1 MIYSK
6 PPLSLQEQIQRLKDR
21 GLTFGNEVKA
31 AHYLS
36 NISNYRLR
44 AYTYPFQ
51 DNSDPNHPFLTEMSF
66 EDLISLYVFD
76 RKLRILI
83 FNGIEKIEIALRTK
97 IIYEYSIGCGN
108 GNWYEDETMYYDHI
122 QFEEH
127 METLLNEIDRSNETF
142 IDHYKTK
149 YTQPENPPAWMAL
162 EVASF
167 GLLSKIY
174 RNLLNTK
181 LKTKVAREFGL
192 TNSMVLSSWM
202 FTFSNMRNIV
212 AHHGRLWNRR
222 FVASV
227 QLPTHTLR
235 PFLQN
240 TNIYP
245 NKLYALMSC
254 MNFILQEISP
264 GNCFVADFKNLIKT
278 SDFIFLHEMGFPAD
292 WENESIWQ

>member
-1 MIYSK
+1 MIYNK
-6 PPLSLQEQIQRLKDR
+6 PPLSIQEQIQRFKDR
-21 GLTFGNEVKA
+21 GLTFGDEKRA

-51 DNSDPNHPFLTEMSF
+51 DNSDHKHPFLTEMSF
-66 EDLISLYVFD
+66 EELISLYVFD
-76 RKLRILI
+76 RKLRILL
-83 FNGIEKIEIALRTK
+83 FNAIEKIEIALRTK
-97 IIYEYSIGCGN
+97 IIYEYSMDCGY
-108 GNWYEDETMYYDHI
+108 GNWYEDKTMYFDQL

-127 METLLNEIDRSNETF
+127 METLLHEIDRSNETF

-167 GLLSKIY
+167 GLLSKLY
-174 RNLLNTK
+174 RNLLNSK

-192 TNSMVLSSWM
+192 TNSVVLSSWM
-202 FTFSNMRNIV
+202 FAFSNMRNIV

-222 FVASV
+222 FVASI
-227 QLPTHTLR
+227 QLPKYTLS
-235 PFLQN
+235 PFLKN

-245 NKLYALMSC
+245 NKIYALMSC
-254 MNFILQEISP
+254 MNYILREISP
-264 GNCFVADFKNLIKT
+264 NNSFVTDFKNLLQT
-278 SDFIFLHEMGFPAD
+278 SDFIFLHEMGFPTG
-292 WENESIWQ
+292 WEDEVIWQ